1 MKRDAQEG
9 KPRRCGCGGRGENE
23 KQAEKFDRHS
33 QTATATQAP
42 SVFLLRLRSPRG
54 DDIRRLRLLLKL
66 LLRRYELRCLSVKE
80 EPQR

>member
-1 MKRDAQEG
+1 MHRK
-9 KPRRCGCGGRGENE
+9 ENPGAAGAAAGARTRSRN
-23 KQAEKFDRHS
+23 AEKFDRHS